1 MLYAAL
7 LLGTLHAAES
17 KQVKLPNVSFPMV
30 VDEDFKVMQRNCQW
44 CHSFGYVLNQG
55 KQSRAFW
62 RKIVHKMR
70 NDYHAP
76 ISPTDE
82 KIALK
87 YLFKYYGNGKE
98 K

>member
-1 MLYAAL
+1 MMLCTSLYAFE
-7 LLGTLHAAES
+7 GKT
-17 KQVKLPNVSFPMV
+17 VKLPNVSFPMV

-55 KQSRAFW
+55 RQSRAFW
-62 RKIVHKMR
+62 HKIVLKMR

-76 ISPTDE
+76 ISPADE
-82 KIALK
+82 KIAVK